1 MSKIWAF
8 DNIESKH
15 TLYRGEDCMKK
26 FCESLREDVKN
37 IIGFENKKIAIVN
50 KKRTKITSR
59 CKNLLHCGKGIL

>member
-1 MSKIWAF
+1 MPKIWAF

-50 KKRTKITSR
+50 KKRTKIISR
-59 CKNLLHCGKGIL
+59 YKNLLHCGKGIL

>member
-1 MSKIWAF
+1 MPKIWAF

-50 KKRTKITSR
+50 KKRTKIISR